1 MTNDTHTIT
10 HLLKEWERGNSN
22 ALEQLLPLVYEQ
34 LRGMAQYQIAQE
46 RAGHTL
52 QPTALVNEVL
62 LKFLSQHKLEWHNRS
77 HFMGT
82 MARVMRQVL
91 VDYARR
97 KCAEKRFPRQGRI
110 TLADAERLLIADENL
125 EELLSLDEALTR
137 LAVIDKRQAK
147 VVELFYFVGL
157 SLDEIAHT
165 LNLSLSTVK
174 RELQFAKAWLFREL
188 TNPKMKNCE

>member
-1 MTNDTHTIT
+1 MADDTHTIT

-34 LRGMAQYQIAQE
+34 LRGMAQYQLSLE
-46 RAGHTL
+46 RSDHTL

-62 LKFLSQHKLEWHNRS
+62 LRFLNQHKLEWHNRS

-82 MARVMRQVL
+82 IAKVMRQVL

-97 KCAEKRFPRQGRI
+97 KCAEKRFPRHGRI
-110 TLADAERLLIADENL
+110 TLADAERLVVSDENL
-125 EELLSLDEALTR
+125 EEILSLDEALTR
-137 LAVIDKRQAK
+137 LAVIDERQAK

-157 SLDEIAHT
+157 SLDDIVQT
-165 LNLSLSTVK
+165 LNISLSTVK

-188 TNPKMKNCE
+188 TKSEP